1 MSHVAHEI
9 LHSEQGL
16 FVMPYS
22 RCVCVCE
29 NVVHYFKQKGSGCW
43 GKGDG
48 RRQES
53 IGLAL
58 EFSIF
63 YLSER
68 KGRWRKSPHV
78 QLKKREKKEKEREFQ
93 TSAAL
98 HTARSIWY
106 RLMAAGLLIS
116 LCAAPLRPLF
126 LNFLITAFFV
136 CSKVPSSR
144 QGVAELI
151 FAAFSIKHI
160 GKIHH
165 VTALAC
171 SRVRCGCLIVFYCA
185 PSKP

>member
-1 MSHVAHEI
+1 MLRERRRT
-9 LHSEQGL
+9 
-16 FVMPYS
+16 PS
-22 RCVCVCE
+22 RVYRACTRVF
-29 NVVHYFKQKGSGCW
+29 NLL
-43 GKGDG
+43 
-48 RRQES
+48 S
-53 IGLAL
+53 IWEERTLTK
-58 EFSIF
+58 EPSCSI
-63 YLSER
+63 E
-68 KGRWRKSPHV
+68 
-78 QLKKREKKEKEREFQ
+78 KKREKKEKEREFQ